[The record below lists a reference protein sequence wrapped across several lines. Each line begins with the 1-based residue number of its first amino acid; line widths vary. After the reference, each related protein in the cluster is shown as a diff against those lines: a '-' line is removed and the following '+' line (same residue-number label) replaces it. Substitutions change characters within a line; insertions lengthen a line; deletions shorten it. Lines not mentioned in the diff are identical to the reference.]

1 MILALACGP
10 RQVAEPGAAAPSA
23 CAMLPATS
31 QQPDTLH
38 LALPDP
44 VDLSRAPVPGNYSES
59 VLFRHL
65 YETLVRIDC
74 EGTVQ
79 PGLAGSWR
87 GERGGRVWR
96 YQLREGARFWDGLP
110 VTAAGVLT
118 AWSRRVA
125 RTALAAAG
133 IDSVRAVDE
142 RALRVYLD
150 AVRSEPPGVL
160 ARPELGVAHVTESTP
175 WPTGSGPYR
184 IAAIESEPPA
194 AVVLVRASG
203 ESDGPVLA
211 FRSASGRDARD
222 LLEGAIDLAVSSDP
236 DVIDYGRTRSGYTTL
251 PLPWDRTY
259 LLLSTTR
266 VRELLAG
273 EGPNEALIDPLPS
286 DLLSALAR
294 DAVRGDARAHRP
306 PAWWGERAACRAVGA
321 GAGLP
326 AVPAGAY
333 RSSGPRRIVYREGDG
348 VARALA
354 ERIVALASAG
364 PASESSRG
372 LGAVVP
378 GLLNGRALL
387 AVGLDATAY
396 EANLRV
402 GDDFAYVLGVPRRA
416 FDVCHEMVALSR
428 SVEWLGV
435 GRLDLAAT
443 VIPLVDTRRYIIA
456 REKRLALALDWD
468 ATVYVPVPEAGRTMR
483 DR

>member
-1 MILALACGP
+1 MALALACSP
-10 RQVAEPGAAAPSA
+10 RQAAGPSPEGPPA
-23 CAMLPATS
+23 CAVLTGAMAPA
-31 QQPDTLH
+31 DTLR

-44 VDLSRAPVPGNYSES
+44 VDLSRAPVPGNYSEA
-59 VLFRHL
+59 VMFRHL
-65 YETLVRIDC
+65 YETLVRLDC
-74 EGTVQ
+74 DGTVQ
-79 PGLAGSWR
+79 PGLARSWR
-87 GERGGRVWR
+87 AERGGRVWR
-96 YQLREGARFWDGLP
+96 FQLRADARFWDNLP

-118 AWSRRVA
+118 AWSRSAA

-142 RALRVYLD
+142 GALRVHLD
-150 AVRSEPPGVL
+150 AARSQPPGVL
-160 ARPELGVAHVTESTP
+160 ARPELAVAHVTERTP

-184 IAAIESEPPA
+184 IAAIESAPP

-211 FRSASGRDARD
+211 VRSAAGRDARD

-236 DVIDYGRTRSGYTTL
+236 AVIDYGGTRSGYTTL

-266 VRELLAG
+266 VRGLLAG
-273 EGPNEALIDPLPS
+273 EGGDEGLIELLPAE
-286 DLLSALAR
+286 LLAALAR

-306 PAWWGERAACRAVGA
+306 PGWWGESAACRAVDA

-333 RSSGPRRIVYREGDG
+333 RSSGPRRIVYREDDG

-364 PASESSRG
+364 PASESARA

-378 GLLNGRALL
+378 RLLDGRALL
-387 AVGLDATAY
+387 AVGLDADAY
-396 EANLRV
+396 EASLRV
-402 GDDFAYVLGVPRRA
+402 GDDFAYVLDVPTRA
-416 FDVCHEMVALSR
+416 FDVCHERVALSR
-428 SVEWLGV
+428 RVEWLGV
-435 GRLDLAAT
+435 GRLDLAAAFT
-443 VIPLVDTRRYIIA
+443 PLVDTRRYIIA
-456 REKRLALALDWD
+456 RQDRLALARDWD
-468 ATVYVPVPEAGRTMR
+468 ATVYIPVVETGRTVR
-483 DR
+483 GR